1 VNQPSTVIAYVNA
14 AHFID
19 HYAMLVFPAALIVM
33 GPALGMTYG
42 ELLPYGTPGF
52 IAFGAGSLLTGWLGD
67 VWSRRHMMVAFFIG
81 IGLALMATGFA
92 QTPLQIG
99 VCVFVIGLFAAIYHP
114 VGTAMIV
121 AYAPKL
127 GREIGINGVFGNVG
141 VASSA
146 LVTGVL
152 GQFFG
157 WRAAFM
163 APGAFAIVIGI
174 LFALNV
180 VHEDRRAHKAAT
192 APARIAPQDVW
203 RVIVALVLTVIAS
216 STSFNTVTVALPK
229 LFAERLSDITASPA
243 LLGLIAACV
252 YLFGAASQ
260 FTVGT
265 MIDRHGLRAVF
276 LPLCFLS
283 MPVLY
288 LVSIASGPALLPAA
302 VVLIIAIFGQVTI
315 NDAMVGKYTSDRW
328 RSTAYAIR
336 YFIGFTAAGAS
347 VAMIAAVHDNG
358 GFALTFQIL
367 AGLSVLVI
375 AGGLIFPAEHL
386 PEPAAVPQPGE

>member
-1 VNQPSTVIAYVNA
+1 MNRPDTVIKYVNA

-33 GPALGMTYG
+33 GPELGYSYG
-42 ELLPYGTPGF
+42 KLLPYGTPGF
-52 IAFGAGSLLTGWLGD
+52 IAFGAGSLVTGWLGD
-67 VWSRRHMMVAFFIG
+67 VWSRRHMMLVFFIG
-81 IGLALMATGFA
+81 IGLAMIATGFA

-99 VCVFVIGLFAAIYHP
+99 LGVFVIGAFAAIYHP

-127 GREIGINGVFGNVG
+127 GREIGINGVFGNIG

-146 LVTGVL
+146 LATGAL
-152 GQFFG
+152 SQFFG

-163 APGAFAIVIGI
+163 VPGAIAIVAGI

-180 VHEDRRAHKAAT
+180 AHEDRKAAKAGAT
-192 APARIAPQDVW
+192 PVRIARGDMW
-203 RVIVALVLTVIAS
+203 KVILALVLTVIAS

-229 LFAERLSDITASPA
+229 LFAERLADLTVSPA
-243 LLGLIAACV
+243 VLGVIMAGV

-260 FTVGT
+260 YTIGSL
-265 MIDRHGLRAVF
+265 IDRHGLKAVF

-283 MPVLY
+283 MPALY
-288 LVSIASGPALLPAA
+288 LAAIASGPALLPVS

-315 NDAMVGKYTSDRW
+315 NDAMVGKYTTDKW
-328 RSTAYAIR
+328 RSTAYSLR
-336 YFIGFTAAGAS
+336 YFIGFTAAGTS
-347 VAMIAAVHDNG
+347 VALIAAMHESG
-358 GFALTFQIL
+358 GFALTFKVLAIL
-367 AGLSVLVI
+367 SILVI
-375 AGGLIFPAEHL
+375 AGGLIFPSEKTEAAAAE
-386 PEPAAVPQPGE
+386 

>member
-1 VNQPSTVIAYVNA
+1 MNRPDTVIKYVNA

-33 GPALGMTYG
+33 GPELGYSYG
-42 ELLPYGTPGF
+42 KLLPYGTPGF
-52 IAFGAGSLLTGWLGD
+52 IAFGAGSLVTGWLGD
-67 VWSRRHMMVAFFIG
+67 VWSRRHMMLVFFIG
-81 IGLALMATGFA
+81 IGLAMIATGFA

-99 VCVFVIGLFAAIYHP
+99 LGVFVIGAFAAIYHP

-127 GREIGINGVFGNVG
+127 GREIGINGVFGNIG

-146 LVTGVL
+146 LATGAL
-152 GQFFG
+152 SQFFG

-163 APGAFAIVIGI
+163 VPGAIAIVAGI

-180 VHEDRRAHKAAT
+180 AHEDRKAAKAGAT
-192 APARIAPQDVW
+192 PVRIAREDMW
-203 RVIVALVLTVIAS
+203 KVILALVLTVIAS

-229 LFAERLSDITASPA
+229 LFAERLADLTVSPA
-243 LLGLIAACV
+243 VLGVIMAGV

-260 FTVGT
+260 YTIGSL
-265 MIDRHGLRAVF
+265 IDRHGLKAVF

-283 MPVLY
+283 MPALY
-288 LVSIASGPALLPAA
+288 LAAIASGPALLPVS

-315 NDAMVGKYTSDRW
+315 NDAMVGKYTTDKW
-328 RSTAYAIR
+328 RSTAYSLR
-336 YFIGFTAAGAS
+336 YFIGFTAAGTS
-347 VAMIAAVHDNG
+347 VALIAAMHESG
-358 GFALTFQIL
+358 GFALTFKVLAIL
-367 AGLSVLVI
+367 SILVI
-375 AGGLIFPAEHL
+375 AGGLIFPSEKTEAAAAE
-386 PEPAAVPQPGE
+386 

>member
-1 VNQPSTVIAYVNA
+1 MNKPGTVIAYVNA

-33 GPALGMTYG
+33 GPALGYSYG

-52 IAFGAGSLLTGWLGD
+52 IAFGAGSLVTGWLGD
-67 VWSRRHMMVAFFIG
+67 VWSRRHMMVLFFLG
-81 IGLALMATGFA
+81 IGAAMIATGFA

-99 VCVFVIGLFAAIYHP
+99 LGVFVIGAFAAVYHP

-146 LVTGVL
+146 LATGAL
-152 GQFFG
+152 CQFFG
-157 WRAAFM
+157 WRAAFV
-163 APGAFAIVIGI
+163 APGVLAIIAGI
-174 LFALNV
+174 MFALNV
-180 VHEDRRAHKAAT
+180 AHEDRKGHKAGT
-192 APARIAPQDVW
+192 APVRIAREDMW
-203 RVIVALVLTVIAS
+203 KVIAALVLTVIAS
-216 STSFNTVTVALPK
+216 STAFNTVTVALPK
-229 LFAERLSDITASPA
+229 LFAERLADLTASPA

-260 FTVGT
+260 YTVGM
-265 MIDRHGLRAVF
+265 MIDRHGLKAVF
-276 LPLCFLS
+276 LPLCFIS

-288 LVSIASGPALLPAA
+288 LAAITSGPALLPVA

-315 NDAMVGKYTSDRW
+315 NDAMVGKYTTDKW
-328 RSTAYAIR
+328 RSTAYSVR
-336 YFIGFTAAGAS
+336 YFIGFTAAGTS
-347 VAMIAAVHDNG
+347 VAMIAAMHESG
-358 GFALTFQIL
+358 GFMLVFKVLAALSI
-367 AGLSVLVI
+367 LVI
-375 AGGLIFPAEHL
+375 AGGLIFPAERSEA
-386 PEPAAVPQPGE
+386 PVAAE

>member
-1 VNQPSTVIAYVNA
+1 MNKPQTVITYVNA
-14 AHFID
+14 AHFVD

-52 IAFGAGSLLTGWLGD
+52 IAFGAGSLVTGWLGD
-67 VWSRRHMMVAFFIG
+67 VWSRRHMMVAFFLG
-81 IGLALMATGFA
+81 IGLALVATGFA

-99 VCVFVIGLFAAIYHP
+99 IGVFVIGLFAAIYHP

-141 VASSA
+141 VATSA
-146 LVTGVL
+146 LATGAL
-152 GQFFG
+152 SQFFG
-157 WRAAFM
+157 WRAAFIG
-163 APGAFAIVIGI
+163 PGALAIIAGV

-180 VHEDRRAHKAAT
+180 IHEDRKGHKAAT
-192 APARIAPQDVW
+192 APVRIAREDMW
-203 RVIVALVLTVIAS
+203 KVIAALVLTVIAS
-216 STSFNTVTVALPK
+216 STAFNTVTVALPK
-229 LFAERLSDITASPA
+229 LFAERLSDLTVSPA

-260 FTVGT
+260 YTVGT
-265 MIDRHGLRAVF
+265 LIDRHGLKAVF

-288 LVSIASGPALLPAA
+288 LAAVTSGPALLP
-302 VVLIIAIFGQVTI
+302 VSVILIIAIFGQVTI
-315 NDAMVGKYTSDRW
+315 NDAMVGKYTTDKW
-328 RSTAYAIR
+328 RSTAYSIR

-347 VAMIAAVHDNG
+347 VAMIAAMHESG
-358 GFALTFQIL
+358 GFALTFKVL
-367 AGLSVLVI
+367 AGLSILVI
-375 AGGLIFPAEHL
+375 AGGLIFPGEKA
-386 PEPAAVPQPGE
+386 EPAAAPAAE